1 VRFVAV
7 TNRDLEGDVRTGRF
21 RQDLYFRL
29 SAFIIRLPPLR
40 ERPSE
45 IDLFAELFARQF
57 ARRMNRARFRL
68 DPDAISVLRAYE
80 WPGNVRELRN
90 AIEHAVVLADDG
102 VVNAQHLPD
111 TVRGERRA
119 PASSGGMRGQ
129 VAETERR
136 AIEEAMQA
144 EAGNQTRAARRL
156 GISRRALLYKLE
168 KHGLKS

>member
-1 VRFVAV
+1 M
-7 TNRDLEGDVRTGRF
+7 
-21 RQDLYFRL
+21 
-29 SAFIIRLPPLR
+29 PPLR

-57 ARRMNRARFRL
+57 ARRMNRARLRL
-68 DPDAISVLRAYE
+68 DPDAMSALRAYD

-90 AIEHAVVLADDG
+90 AIERAVVLADDG
-102 VVNAQHLPD
+102 VVNAKHLPD
-111 TVRGERRA
+111 TVRGDRRA

>member
-1 VRFVAV
+1 M
-7 TNRDLEGDVRTGRF
+7 RTGRF

-68 DPDAISVLRAYE
+68 DRRRDGRPAGVRLAGQRPRA
-80 WPGNVRELRN
+80 
-90 AIEHAVVLADDG
+90 
-102 VVNAQHLPD
+102 AQRD
-111 TVRGERRA
+111 RARGGAGRRRRRHRAAPPRHRARRSPARRRA
-119 PASSGGMRGQ
+119 SGGMRGQ

-156 GISRRALLYKLE
+156 GISRRALLYKLD